1 MHGFGGVHG
10 PVAVAV
16 VLKVV
21 EDIDVVTD
29 DAVLVVVV
37 SAVVRV
43 VVVGSVTVVVGVV
56 TAVVVVTPTVN
67 EAVAESPAP
76 AFV

>member
-1 MHGFGGVHG
+1 MHGFGSVHG
-10 PVAVAV
+10 PAVVAV
-16 VLKVV
+16 VLNVV
-21 EDIDVVTD
+21 KETEVVTD

-76 AFV
+76 ALV